1 MLDATTLI
9 LLVSVAPPLFYAL
22 LLGSLHR
29 GPWGPAAVALSW
41 GIAVAALV
49 AAPLND
55 RLLALLVAGAGEA
68 WGQATATGA
77 SAPLVEELL
86 KGLGVLLLLVLRPD
100 AVRGARDGA
109 FLGAMVGLGFE
120 MVENRHYLT
129 VAAVQAG
136 MAGLWRGLWVRGVLG
151 GLKHALFAGITGAG
165 LGWARLAPRGR
176 RRLVVPLGALGA
188 AVVQHGVWNVVASQA
203 ITDALCSA
211 PGPGAACQPTPPASA
226 LFLTV
231 PLIVAFCMAPGTIGL
246 WTGLRRSGARAANL
260 PPATGETD
268 RRLHGAPHAQG

>member
-9 LLVSVAPPLFYAL
+9 LLVSVAPPLFCAL

-55 RLLALLVAGAGEA
+55 RLLALLVAGAGDA

-136 MAGLWRGLWVRGVLG
+136 VAGLWRGLWVRGVLA
-151 GLKHALFAGITGAG
+151 GLKHALFAAITGAG
-165 LGWARLAPRGR
+165 LGWARLAARGR

-211 PGPGAACQPTPPASA
+211 PAPGAACQPAPPASA

-246 WTGLRRSGARAANL
+246 WTALRRSGG
-260 PPATGETD
+260 PG
-268 RRLHGAPHAQG
+268 G